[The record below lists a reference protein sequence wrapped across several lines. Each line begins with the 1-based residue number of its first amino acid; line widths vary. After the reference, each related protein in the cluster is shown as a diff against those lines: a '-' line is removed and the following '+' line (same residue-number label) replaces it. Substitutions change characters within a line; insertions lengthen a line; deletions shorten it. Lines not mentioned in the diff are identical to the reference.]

1 MRGDAVMAG
10 TRVSFPVESGT
21 LRGYL
26 VQPEGPGPF
35 PAIVVV
41 HEIFGLS
48 DNIRRRGA
56 PNRPE
61 QGRRGRRMGDQVRR
75 GGGEAAYGSAAS
87 RDGRRPR
94 ALPVM
99 SQLVTRSPVNFSS
112 TSWRQAGDFASSAK
126 GKGPVTKPRLVG
138 ARRLSR
144 KRSTPELNRI
154 HHRLLPSDSPR
165 VGASRD
171 GH

>member
-56 PNRPE
+56 PHRPE
-61 QGRRGRRMGDQVRR
+61 QGRRGRTSGRSSTPWRRRSRLRECRESRWKTPSGTSGDEPA
-75 GGGEAAYGSAAS
+75 GHEE
-87 RDGRRPR
+87 PR
-94 ALPVM
+94 
-99 SQLVTRSPVNFSS
+99 QLFVNFLA
-112 TSWRQAGDFASSAK
+112 TC
-126 GKGPVTKPRLVG
+126 
-138 ARRLSR
+138 RRLRELGQR
-144 KRSTPELNRI
+144 KKAL
-154 HHRLLPSDSPR
+154 
-165 VGASRD
+165 
-171 GH
+171 